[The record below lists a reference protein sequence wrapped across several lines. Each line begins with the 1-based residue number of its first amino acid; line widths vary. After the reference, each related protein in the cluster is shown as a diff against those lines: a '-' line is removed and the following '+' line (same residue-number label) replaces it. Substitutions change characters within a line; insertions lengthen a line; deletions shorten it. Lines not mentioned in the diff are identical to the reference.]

1 MPSNPTQVS
10 LMMYQTKTSTLN
22 LTSFVETKIPVQAFI
37 RKKYFLKQTCE
48 ICYDG
53 VLDLRCYPVSKHVT
67 STCKRFYL
75 PKVLFT
81 KGSIYQM
88 CRLNIANICEHELSI
103 KECVFSILICYKWIR
118 TTDQGLFKSRC
129 MTLSQEYGIFLKF
142 RDHYAMTH
150 SQLNLWSEGY
160 LYIL

>member
-10 LMMYQTKTSTLN
+10 LMMYHTKTSTLN
-22 LTSFVETKIPVQAFI
+22 LTCFVETKIPVQAFI

-67 STCKRFYL
+67 SSCKKR
-75 PKVLFT
+75 
-81 KGSIYQM
+81 SIYQM

-103 KECVFSILICYKWIR
+103 KECVFSILSCYKWIR
-118 TTDQGLFKSRC
+118 TTDQGLFKSGC